1 MNLIELSN
9 NLKDVPDHYLMN
21 EVQQPTGAYPA
32 YLVISELTRRKG
44 MRDRALKN
52 DPKSTVVEDLTQP
65 NREQMMSAVAQMQQP
80 APQQQPLPPQMP
92 MPPQIPQMPAA
103 GLMATPQASSLA
115 ATDAMASPRKRMA
128 GGGLVAFQEGGDVKR
143 FQQGGMPFE
152 LLQTANQSD
161 SNKLD
166 ENLPALSKATQ
177 KAYGSLSGAVQG
189 MFGSPEIKKID
200 PETGDA
206 VSLGE
211 YMRRQQAKEVAIGAK
226 TIQMQKDAAQA
237 ATQKQVAAD
246 QVNAENMGPP
256 RPNIALSRGSLG
268 GSAVK
273 SPEVDPFAAY
283 YPKALPTEEEFAAA
297 QQRQTERYN
306 KDVPDRLVGTEKEL
320 GTRTQ
325 NLKDRRKSA
334 LNEALMMAGIGVLKS
349 KSPGRYFGEGAEEGM
364 LAYRQSMKDVRGGED
379 LMTQARQDLAKSQ
392 LLQDQARYSAGQ
404 AGRQNMLD
412 QYKATLEGQ
421 QVGGNLAAKKREQ
434 DFTAAE
440 LPSKIAGNYGLAD
453 LYKARSETQG
463 ENSAS
468 VEAAK
473 VRAAYAMGKTD
484 PKLLATAR
492 TRLMALGIFDNHPQ
506 YDQQLAEEYQRLMGL
521 AGASAQPAAP
531 KEIRGVAEGARQ

>member
-1 MNLIELSN
+1 
-9 NLKDVPDHYLMN
+9 
-21 EVQQPTGAYPA
+21 
-32 YLVISELTRRKG
+32 

-92 MPPQIPQMPAA
+92 PQMPLPPQMPQMPAS

-115 ATDAMASPRKRMA
+115 ATDAVASPRKRMA

-143 FQQGGMPFE
+143 FYQGGGMPYD

-161 SNKLD
+161 SNQLD
-166 ENLPALSKATQ
+166 ENLPALSRATQ
-177 KAYGSLSGAVQG
+177 KAYGSLSGAAQG
-189 MFGSPEIKKID
+189 VFGSPKIKKID

-211 YMRRQQAKEVAIGAK
+211 YMKRQEAKEVAIGAK
-226 TIQMQKDAAQA
+226 TIQMQKEAAQA
-237 ATQKQVAAD
+237 DLRGQITAD
-246 QVNAENMGPP
+246 HANVQNVILPKSKTAVSSG
-256 RPNIALSRGSLG
+256 ALG

-283 YPKALPTEEEFAAA
+283 YPKATPTEEEFAAA

-306 KDVPDRLVGTEKEL
+306 KDVPDRFVGTEKEL

-404 AGRQNMLD
+404 AGRQNLTD
-412 QYKATLEGQ
+412 QTTLGLRGQ
-421 QVGGNLAAKKREQ
+421 EIGGNLAAKKREQ

-440 LPSKIAGNYGLAD
+440 LPSKIAGNFGLAN
-453 LYKARSETQG
+453 LYTARSGAQG
-463 ENSAS
+463 EDSPI
-468 VEAAK
+468 VKAAQI
-473 VRAAYAMGKTD
+473 RAAQAMGKTD
-484 PKLLATAR
+484 PKLLAVAR
-492 TRLMALGIFDNHPQ
+492 SKLMGLGILDGHPQ
-506 YDQQLAEEYQRLMGL
+506 YDQLLSEEYQRLMGL
-521 AGASAQPAAP
+521 AGAPAQPAE
-531 KEIRGVAEGARQ
+531 KITRGVVDGARQ

>member
-21 EVQQPTGAYPA
+21 EVQQPTGAYPG
-32 YLVISELTRRKG
+32 YLVVAELERRKG
-44 MRDRALKN
+44 MRDRYLKEA
-52 DPKSTVVEDLTQP
+52 PKSTVVDDLSQP

-92 MPPQIPQMPAA
+92 PQMPLPPQMPQMPAS

-115 ATDAMASPRKRMA
+115 ATDAVASPRKHMA
-128 GGGLVAFQEGGDVKR
+128 GGGLVAFNEGGDVKR

-161 SNKLD
+161 
-166 ENLPALSKATQ
+166 ENLPPLSRT
-177 KAYGSLSGAVQG
+177 VQG
-189 MFGSPEIKKID
+189 MFGSQGIKKID
-200 PETGDA
+200 PETGEA
-206 VSLGE
+206 ISLGE
-211 YMRRQQAKEVAIGAK
+211 YMKRQQAKEVAIGAK
-226 TIQMQKDAAQA
+226 TIQMQKEAAQA
-237 ATQKQVAAD
+237 DLRGQITAD
-246 QVNAENMGPP
+246 HANVQNVILPKSKTAIPSG
-256 RPNIALSRGSLG
+256 ALGKP
-268 GSAVK
+268 AVK

-283 YPKALPTEEEFAAA
+283 YPKATPTEEEFAAA

-306 KDVPDRLVGTEKEL
+306 KDVPDRFVGTEKEL

-404 AGRQNMLD
+404 AGRQNLTD
-412 QYKATLEGQ
+412 QTTLGLRRDEI
-421 QVGGNLAAKKREQ
+421 GGSLAAKKREQ

-440 LPSKIAGNYGLAD
+440 LPSKIAGNFGLAN
-453 LYKARSETQG
+453 LYGARAGATG
-463 ENSAS
+463 ENSPI
-468 VEAAK
+468 VLAAQ
-473 VRAAYAMGKTD
+473 VRAAQAMGKTD
-484 PKLLATAR
+484 PKLLAVAR
-492 TRLMALGIFDNHPQ
+492 SKLMGLGILDGHPQ
-506 YDQQLAEEYQRLMGL
+506 YDQLLSEEYQRLMGL
-521 AGASAQPAAP
+521 AGAPAQPAE
-531 KEIRGVAEGARQ
+531 KITRGVVEGARQ